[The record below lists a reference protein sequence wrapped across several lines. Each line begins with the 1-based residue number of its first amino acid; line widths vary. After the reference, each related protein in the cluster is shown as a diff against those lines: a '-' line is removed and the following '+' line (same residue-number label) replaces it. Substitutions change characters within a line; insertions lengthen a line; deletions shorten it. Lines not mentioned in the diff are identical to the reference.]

1 MANTLSVL
9 KSDIKKTSC
18 GKRNLG
24 AVYEY
29 KNEEI
34 NFWVEDIS
42 ILSKIVKIEPQTV
55 QICFVSD
62 YKNKITYYMR
72 TIPQIYKQLQKLIP
86 ATPNQI
92 KCSGVDCLLLS
103 LLMKL
108 GGLGIPIFEQLTN
121 N

>member
-1 MANTLSVL
+1 
-9 KSDIKKTSC
+9 
-18 GKRNLG
+18 
-24 AVYEY
+24 
-29 KNEEI
+29 
-34 NFWVEDIS
+34 
-42 ILSKIVKIEPQTV
+42 
-55 QICFVSD
+55 
-62 YKNKITYYMR
+62 MR

-108 GGLGIPIFEQLTN
+108 GGLGIPIFGQLTN